1 MNSSPPDI
9 PYMEAAA
16 EPVTGRP
23 ALLGIPFDQT
33 ASFRKGAA
41 LGPDAIRQV
50 SNGLE
55 TYSPSLDRAV
65 SYTHLRAHETLRYR
79 VFRLML

>member
-1 MNSSPPDI
+1 
-9 PYMEAAA
+9 MEAAA

-55 TYSPSLDRAV
+55 TYLSLI
-65 SYTHLRAHETLRYR
+65 HI
-79 VFRLML
+79 